1 MTLEFD
7 NAEKAFTHYYK
18 LINLVGKKYDDT
30 KALFNVGFYILNPM
44 DNIINNKSRKFN
56 KDYAKFEWQWYLS
69 GNKNAIEISKKAK
82 IWLKCMDEYGEV
94 NSNYGYQWNKGKQI
108 DYIIKE
114 LSNNKNSRRAS
125 ISIYDAKDRYNFE
138 NDTPCTYAINFYIF
152 NDKLNMSVL
161 MRSNDLWYGFCNDQY
176 CFSKLQELISN
187 KLKIKIGT
195 YFHFTNNLHLYNNF
209 LNKQI

>member
-18 LINLVGKKYDDT
+18 LINLVGKKCDDT

-56 KDYAKFEWQWYLS
+56 KDYAEFEWQWYLS

-195 YFHFTNNLHLYNNF
+195 YFHFTNNLHIYNNF